1 MERVLQVIGTLL
13 VVGVLFLAVLMY
25 SNVTGFAPVLTQ
37 IKDGVAK
44 LVGWFIPEK
53 YSIEIVG
60 EDILG
65 VTVNGRTIKLENVT
79 ANGIIAHIVV
89 KFTAKDNYP
98 NVRLVVLPEL
108 NAGSVSLSVVSKAN
122 ATVVIDG
129 LEVNIYPTGGDAE
142 VDIGIQLTGA
152 GTGVSGS
159 ITVAEV
165 RY

>member
-13 VVGVLFLAVLMY
+13 IVGVLFLAVLVY

-37 IKDGVAK
+37 IRDGVAK
-44 LVGWFIPEK
+44 LVGWFIPEE
-53 YSIEIVG
+53 YSIEVVG
-60 EDILG
+60 EDITG
-65 VTVNGRTIKLENVT
+65 VTVEGRTIKLENVS

-89 KFTAKDNYP
+89 KFTAKDSYP

-108 NAGSVSLSVVSKAN
+108 TAGSVSLSVVSKAN
-122 ATVVIDG
+122 ATVAIDG

-142 VDIGIQLTGA
+142 VDIGIRLTG
-152 GTGVSGS
+152 TSVSGS

>member
-1 MERVLQVIGTLL
+1 MDKVLQAVGTLL
-13 VVGVLFLAVLMY
+13 IVGVLFLAVLVY

-53 YSIEIVG
+53 YSVEVVG
-60 EDILG
+60 KNITG
-65 VTVNGRTIKLENVT
+65 VTVSGRTIKLANVS
-79 ANGIIAHIVV
+79 ANGIIADIVV

-108 NAGSVSLSVVSKAN
+108 TTGSVSLSVVSKAN
-122 ATVVIDG
+122 ATVAVDG
-129 LEVNIYPTGGDAE
+129 LEVNIYPTGGDAKVE
-142 VDIGIQLTGA
+142 IGIRLTG
-152 GTGVSGS
+152 TNVSGS
-159 ITVAEV
+159 ITVAEI